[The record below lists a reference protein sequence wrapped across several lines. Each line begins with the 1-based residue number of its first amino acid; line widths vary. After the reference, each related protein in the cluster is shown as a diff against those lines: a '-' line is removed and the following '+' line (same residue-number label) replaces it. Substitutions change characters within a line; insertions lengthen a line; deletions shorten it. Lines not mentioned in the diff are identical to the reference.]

1 MTWVPGKSGNPKGRP
16 KAEHDV
22 AAMCRALTP
31 EIVRALALALDEPG
45 ERTKAAGILLDRGYG
60 KAPLVIE
67 GADTG
72 SLTML
77 HLIAARQVAE
87 QMQALLAAGVKPDS
101 FNGNGHG
108 NGKSNGHS
116 NGNGHTIDC
125 VAIDYTKP
133 ALE

>member
-1 MTWVPGKSGNPKGRP
+1 M
-16 KAEHDV
+16 
-22 AAMCRALTP
+22 
-31 EIVRALALALDEPG
+31 
-45 ERTKAAGILLDRGYG
+45 
-60 KAPLVIE
+60 VIE
-67 GADTG
+67 GAEQGT
-72 SLTML
+72 LTML

-116 NGNGHTIDC
+116 NGNGHTIDG